1 MATIRDVA
9 RISGYSI
16 STVSRALNQSG
27 YVSKAA
33 QLKINQ
39 VIHELDYVPNAI
51 ARDLSTGK
59 THKIGVILPHIRDPY
74 FSRILNGIMDAAF
87 ATNYSVILLP
97 SEYDEGLEMH
107 YLEQLKR
114 KEYDGLIVTSHGIP
128 LERLEKYNQY
138 GPIVCCEDTGTNQL
152 NAVFSDRESAYTS
165 AFKWL
170 QRQQIK
176 RIAFLFSRR
185 AGVSATSSITL
196 KTFAQVY
203 GDLPPD
209 NYIVTGISTPAD
221 GYLAAAKLQQN
232 APDLQYIFGNGDDII
247 SGVRQ
252 YYVDHQLTIPGLIGQ
267 GHQISGVASA
277 IPTIDPHF
285 YVIGGQALQLVLA
298 ATTTVR
304 KIKVHSDFIID
315 NKIDLSP
322 QTFIK

>member
-16 STVSRALNQSG
+16 STVSRTINQSG
-27 YVSKAA
+27 YVSKTA
-33 QLKINQ
+33 QLQINR
-39 VIHELDYVPNAI
+39 VIHQLDYVPNAI

-59 THKIGVILPHIRDPY
+59 THKIGAILPHIRDPY
-74 FSRILNGIMDAAF
+74 FSKILNGIMDAAF
-87 ATNYSVILLP
+87 ANNYSVILLP
-97 SEYDEGLEMH
+97 SEYDEAQEMH

-138 GPIVCCEDTGTNQL
+138 GPIVCCEDTGAKQL
-152 NAVFSDRESAYTS
+152 NAVFSDRESAYTT
-165 AFKWL
+165 AFNWL
-170 QRQQIK
+170 KQKQIK

-209 NYIVTGISTPAD
+209 NLVITGVSTPAE
-221 GYLAAAKLQQN
+221 GYFAAKTLNKQ
-232 APDLQYIFGNGDDII
+232 ATDLQYIFGNGDDII

-252 YYVDHQLTIPGLIGQ
+252 YYVDHQLPLPGLIGQ
-267 GHQISGVASA
+267 GHQISGVAIG

-285 YVIGGQALQLVLA
+285 YTIGGQALQLVLEP
-298 ATTTVR
+298 TDGVR
-304 KIKVHSDFIID
+304 KIKVHSDFIIN
-315 NKIDLSP
+315 NKIDLTP
-322 QTFIK
+322 NTFIK

>member
-16 STVSRALNQSG
+16 STISRAINQSG

-39 VIHELDYVPNAI
+39 VIHDLDYVPNAI

-74 FSRILNGIMDAAF
+74 FSKILNGIMDAAF
-87 ATNYSVILLP
+87 AADYSLILLP
-97 SEYDEGLEMH
+97 SEYDEALEMH

-114 KEYDGLIVTSHGIP
+114 KEYDGLIITSHGIP

-138 GPIVCCEDTGTNQL
+138 GPIVCCEDTGDTQL
-152 NAVFSDRESAYTS
+152 SSVFSDRESAYTA

-170 QRQQIK
+170 KQK
-176 RIAFLFSRR
+176 RIERIALLFSRR

-203 GDLPPD
+203 GRLPPD
-209 NYIVTGISTPAD
+209 NFMITGISTPAA
-221 GYLAAAKLQQN
+221 GYLAAEKLVKN
-232 APDLQYIFGNGDDII
+232 TTDLQYIFGNGDDII

-252 YYVDHQLTIPGLIGQ
+252 YYVDQQLPVPGLIGQ

-285 YVIGGQALQLVLA
+285 YEIGGQALQLVLESGN
-298 ATTTVR
+298 TIR
-304 KIKVHSDFIID
+304 KIKMHSDFIIN
-315 NKIDLSP
+315 NKIDLTSN
-322 QTFIK
+322 TFIN

>member
-27 YVSKAA
+27 YVSKTA
-33 QLKINQ
+33 QLKINR

-74 FSRILNGIMDAAF
+74 FSKILNGIMDAAF

-152 NAVFSDRESAYTS
+152 MPS
-165 AFKWL
+165 
-170 QRQQIK
+170 
-176 RIAFLFSRR
+176 FLT
-185 AGVSATSSITL
+185 VN
-196 KTFAQVY
+196 
-203 GDLPPD
+203 PP
-209 NYIVTGISTPAD
+209 TPAPLS
-221 GYLAAAKLQQN
+221 GSNASRSNGSPFYSAAAPASVPL
-232 APDLQYIFGNGDDII
+232 
-247 SGVRQ
+247 
-252 YYVDHQLTIPGLIGQ
+252 
-267 GHQISGVASA
+267 VAS
-277 IPTIDPHF
+277 H
-285 YVIGGQALQLVLA
+285 
-298 ATTTVR
+298 
-304 KIKVHSDFIID
+304 
-315 NKIDLSP
+315 
-322 QTFIK
+322 